1 MSRKPSKGK
10 RSPATRL
17 TDTVNQLSDGEF
29 EDVVAILSVSRK
41 KRKWLELIVWHRGKQ
56 PYETAAEKS
65 AFEGYNLRSMREL
78 AIKNLDAVIAELR
91 AGLPPEIAGIADK
104 LNDLPQE
111 ALLKSLGEIQVAKAH
126 AIKRCYLDRLVKL
139 LGLESAIYS
148 IVLEGEERAAAL
160 DACEAEL
167 RQARA
172 NIELAPQIA
181 YYRVEY
187 LDKVI
192 ATAKKSGAVDQERIK
207 LYLESDFAKLDVSAY
222 PTLLLSEKITLD
234 EGFHALNGEWEV
246 ACQMAESV
254 FELDQLSPFLS
265 PLRRAMLMV
274 RLSEYYIDLGNRDKG
289 ERLVTQFAAFNP
301 ESPQNRAIYLIRFL
315 VVLLEWATADDGY
328 VSHETALSFF
338 ERNQE
343 FVLESPSGGNRSRI
357 LIAMMAIYLGRD
369 DTKRAKA
376 IFDHL
381 YREKDQKPPLLY
393 RLSGLLCHLMIL
405 FDSHEVAD
413 LKHHAKNHREVM
425 LEKGDFAIPALQFL
439 RFLQMNASRYATLKP
454 SKKVAQAY
462 KTEVEAMIESLVR
475 YQRQDGRADR
485 LFYEPF
491 ISWLNAKRL

>member
-56 PYETAAEKS
+56 PYETAAEKA

-91 AGLPPEIAGIADK
+91 SGLPPEIAGVAD
-104 LNDLPQE
+104 DLDDRSQE
-111 ALLKSLGEIQVAKAH
+111 EIMSVLGEIRVAKAH

-139 LGLESAIYS
+139 LGLESAILSRAYAGEKRS
-148 IVLEGEERAAAL
+148 IAL
-160 DACEAEL
+160 DVCEAEL
-167 RQARA
+167 KQAKA
-172 NIELAPQIA
+172 NLVLAPQIA

-192 ATAKKSGAVDQERIK
+192 TTRRKSGALDHERIK
-207 LYLESDFAKLDVSAY
+207 DYLESDFAKLDVSAY
-222 PTLLLSEKITLD
+222 PPLLLSEKITVD
-234 EGFHALNGEWEV
+234 EGFHFLRGDGEA
-246 ACQMAESV
+246 ACRMAESV
-254 FELDQLSPFLS
+254 WELDQRSPFLS
-265 PLRRAMLMV
+265 PNKRAMLMV
-274 RLSEYYIDLGNRDKG
+274 RLNDYYIAFESRAKG
-289 ERLVTQFAAFNP
+289 ENLVTQFASFDP
-301 ESPQNRAIYLIRFL
+301 ESPQNRAIYLVRFL
-315 VVLLEWATADDGY
+315 VVLLEWATAENGY
-328 VSHETALSFF
+328 VSHETALHFF

-343 FVLESPSGGNRSRI
+343 FVLESPTGGNRSRI
-357 LIAMMAIYLGRD
+357 LIAVMAIYLGRRD
-369 DTKRAKA
+369 ATRAKA

-393 RLSGLLCHLMIL
+393 RLSGLICHLMIL

-425 LEKGDFAIPALQFL
+425 LEKGDFAIPALNFL
-439 RFLQMNASRYATLKP
+439 RFLQINASRYATPKP
-454 SKKVAQAY
+454 SKKVANAY
-462 KTEVEAMIESLVR
+462 KTDLEAMIMCLER
-475 YQRQDGRADR
+475 YQSQDGEAVR

-491 ISWLNAKRL
+491 LSWLHAKQL